1 MLRVK
6 IIVLLLIFFISN
18 TFASKV
24 EIIAKVDEKIITNV
38 DVVNEIKYLNFLNPK
53 LLKIDDKN
61 KINEIAKSSLIRE
74 IIKENELK
82 KIIKNNNDENLLNDI
97 ENNFLARKGYKNK
110 SQFIKN
116 LKSNNLDY
124 EFVVQ
129 KLKIEALWN
138 QLIFQKFRNQVKIN
152 NEYLKKKIENFIKN
166 KDRKFEFYLYEI
178 LFDVEKVNDLD
189 KEYNKI
195 ISTINKENFNIAAN
209 EHSIS
214 NSSKFGGEIGWVK
227 ETQLSNDIFNIVKN
241 LNTNEISKPFRTP
254 GGYLILM
261 FDKKKDL
268 EELFDKKKELENLKK
283 YERNRQ
289 LNQYSLIYYKRL
301 KKNSTIYEY

>member
-1 MLRVK
+1 MES
-6 IIVLLLIFFISN
+6 I
-18 TFASKV
+18 
-24 EIIAKVDEKIITNV
+24 
-38 DVVNEIKYLNFLNPK
+38 NFP
-53 LLKIDDKN
+53 
-61 KINEIAKSSLIRE
+61 
-74 IIKENELK
+74 
-82 KIIKNNNDENLLNDI
+82 
-97 ENNFLARKGYKNK
+97 
-110 SQFIKN
+110 
-116 LKSNNLDY
+116 
-124 EFVVQ
+124 
-129 KLKIEALWN
+129 
-138 QLIFQKFRNQVKIN
+138 KFRNQVKIN
-152 NEYLKKKIENFIKN
+152 NEYLKKIENFIKN
-166 KDRKFEFYLYEI
+166 KERKFEFYLYEI

-268 EELFDKKKELENLKK
+268 EKLFDKKKELENLKK

-301 KKNSTIYEY
+301 KKNSTIMSIDKVLVVLGEPNSIFSKYWQNFFIQKNLNYLKNYYNW